1 MYPPKHIPGNNY
13 PAESLPDDLGMLN
26 QLTHLDLSAG
36 LLKVI
41 IPTTSGMLQ
50 ELGKSKFVPI
60 VVNFF
65 SALSCHSNFSPI
77 ANLVTISFQRLPGS
91 VI

>member
-13 PAESLPDDLGMLN
+13 LTESLPDELELLK
-26 QLTHLDLSAG
+26 QWTHLDLSDG
-36 LLKVI
+36 FLKGS

-60 VVNFF
+60 VVNLFLV
-65 SALSCHSNFSPI
+65 LSCHSNFSLL
-77 ANLVTISFQRLPGS
+77 ASLVTFSFQRLPGS